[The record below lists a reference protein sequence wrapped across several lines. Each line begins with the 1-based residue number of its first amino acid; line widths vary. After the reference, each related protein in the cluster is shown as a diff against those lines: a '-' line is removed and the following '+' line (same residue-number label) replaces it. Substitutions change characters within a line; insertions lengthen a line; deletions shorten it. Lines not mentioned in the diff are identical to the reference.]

1 VDGKCQK
8 CEYSEVQKLTG
19 SIRLRSAALNLLDKI
34 SIVYKASDDLIATKE
49 ADVAERGI
57 LLYKTAALAAEKDPA
72 KAFEIVELIWNSDES
87 RYIGQTEGIDARDMG
102 DSQFAVG
109 YLKLKDGTY
118 VFGTANGNA
127 QVIEYSPLIYC
138 KNKQNDAVIGNLS
151 RALMHYGAAAQ
162 VVQYGK
168 TTGLMNEGFDAID
181 FDESVLGTNI
191 FSVNTAVINGMKLR
205 SAAMDLKGA
214 ISYIVKFTVE
224 DASIANKKLYAEYSL
239 LGETGSVELEQGTD
253 GRLWAVVN
261 GIPAKDLDSTLRVKA
276 YYLNDNGDRVY
287 GGELVYSANEY
298 TRRALSNT
306 SYSEAEKNLA
316 KTLAMYVYY
325 ADLYAKYN

>member
-1 VDGKCQK
+1 
-8 CEYSEVQKLTG
+8 
-19 SIRLRSAALNLLDKI
+19 
-34 SIVYKASDDLIATKE
+34 
-49 ADVAERGI
+49 
-57 LLYKTAALAAEKDPA
+57 
-72 KAFEIVELIWNSDES
+72 
-87 RYIGQTEGIDARDMG
+87 
-102 DSQFAVG
+102 
-109 YLKLKDGTY
+109 
-118 VFGTANGNA
+118 
-127 QVIEYSPLIYC
+127 
-138 KNKQNDAVIGNLS
+138 
-151 RALMHYGAAAQ
+151 
-162 VVQYGK
+162 
-168 TTGLMNEGFDAID
+168 
-181 FDESVLGTNI
+181 
-191 FSVNTAVINGMKLR
+191 MKLR